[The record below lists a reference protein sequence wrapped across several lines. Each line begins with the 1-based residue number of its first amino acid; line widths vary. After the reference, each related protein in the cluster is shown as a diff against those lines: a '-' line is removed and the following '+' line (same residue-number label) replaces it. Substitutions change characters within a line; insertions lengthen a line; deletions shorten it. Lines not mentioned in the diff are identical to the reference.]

1 MASAPYPPLGIN
13 YDSDDDSMSID
24 SQENGAKDADGDAE
38 GSSIDVSNTPPVIA
52 GPSSFAAMESADES
66 GYEDQGEEEVD
77 DDEEDTTYADAGYAT
92 KKRAPKKKK
101 RLSSTAPR
109 PKAAARPSNDS
120 DSDSDYGARAKKK
133 KKVRSTGDEVRV
145 SSRGTKVP
153 NYIDDVQDFEKF
165 EDPDPNYYVGPAI
178 QYLEEDEIE
187 AVLAHTR
194 DEGRETDPEDLW
206 FENVRFHIKWKNFSH
221 LHNTDETY
229 DFLKRFKGLK
239 RVDNYIKAYKQ
250 WQARVN
256 APGLSR
262 EDVEALQIDKERE
275 KEELETFKTVERI
288 VSHRDGADGEMEY
301 FCKWSAL
308 NYEHCTWEASK
319 DVKPIAQEAL
329 EAYRRRE
336 AEGKFPYKSVSYARN
351 SRPTFVKIKK
361 DPDYIAATGGE
372 LKDFQLT
379 GLNWLA
385 YLWSK
390 GENGILADEMGL
402 GKTVQTVAFLSY
414 LFHELNQYGPFLVI
428 VPLSTITAWQTQF
441 AAWSPDI
448 NVITYIGTAHA
459 REVIRKFEF
468 GAPKKLKMNVLL
480 TTYELTLR
488 DSKELGEIK
497 WQALAVDEA
506 HRLKNSESQLYEA
519 LRAFS
524 AASKLLITGT
534 PLQNN
539 VKELLSLMHFLMPEK
554 FALTNEFDLN
564 DADHENKIKE
574 LHQQLE
580 SLMLRRL
587 KKDVL
592 TSLPTKS
599 ERILRVE
606 MSALQ
611 THFYKNI
618 LTKNFQGLV
627 KSANGNNNISLLNI
641 AMELKKAAN
650 HPYLFDGAEIRT
662 DSSEDTLKGLV
673 MNSGKMV
680 LLDKLLAR
688 LKADGHRVLIFSQMV
703 RMLDI
708 LSDYM
713 SYRGYIHQRLDGM
726 VASEARKKSI
736 AHFNAPGSPD
746 FAFLLSTRAGGL
758 GINLETADTVII
770 FDSDWNPQN
779 DLQAMAR
786 AHRIG
791 QKSHVN
797 VYRFVSKDTMEEDV
811 LERAKKKMVLEYAI
825 INQMDTSQA
834 HLSSKAVK
842 DPHKPDNLSKDEL
855 TAVLKYGAQKMFD
868 KDDTQ
873 QSQKLDE
880 MDLDDILNRAE
891 DHETMAVNGDGGT
904 SLGGEGFLAQ
914 FAGVTDVKND
924 MSWEDIIP
932 LDHRQKFE
940 EDEDSKKE
948 DLLAGDSRKRSHA
961 QVSYEGMDVDQPAST
976 SAPKKPKTPGPM
988 RKSASQK
995 AMELKERDVRVLIR
1009 SLQRWG
1015 DIRQRYDVIV
1025 AESKLQDK
1033 NKGMIID
1040 VADDIIDVCNKAL
1053 KDHEDQKRTRI
1064 ASGDPLTNAQKS
1076 KAILV
1081 TCRNVANINAET
1093 VVSRHRDLRILFSIL
1108 SEVENPY
1115 MWEIPIENIRPTL
1128 NWSGRWGPTDDA
1140 MLLVGAYIYGFGN
1153 WEAMAKD
1160 PKLMLDGKF
1169 FLEEGKKGEDAANK
1183 PIPNAIHLV
1192 RRGDFL
1198 LGLLREHDEKL
1209 RSYESS
1215 LRNKGMKVSM
1225 SPPPVA
1231 STSSSVYNMKQRRA
1245 ESEAVASMDD
1255 GGSRKRKRRP
1265 TPTFTDSESSDECPS
1280 MDEVATKEE
1289 LRPVK
1294 KQLKQLKLSGE
1305 EMPRDDKV
1313 AILKDSLAAIGRRI
1327 EHVLNQKEAA
1337 GEDRERWRR
1346 HLWAFVTLFW
1356 PKKVKASKLEEIHAK
1371 MVVKLN
1377 SDAPK
1382 AGAEHAPKKPRVN
1395 GPKTNGS
1402 NGHTTKTTCILPHCS
1417 MSFTTLALLMGLGA
1431 RILLDQYTHSGEAS
1445 TQSFIVVGLW
1455 QGCGLHY
1462 VTTANKELLVPAAAV
1477 VVAKLFFDFAIG
1489 QDVSR
1494 LMVTLLGIALGFCVA
1509 DLGSRWMENSEYAQ
1523 KTTRRK
1529 PMRQASPRP
1538 RSRSIHTRR
1547 SEGDVPERER
1557 RPRRDTLRRAVSDIT
1572 SVDTNSLLFGRDPTM
1587 TPLDREVAALR
1598 ARASLADSERRRYK
1612 EERKWAIEA
1621 GDAARAKE
1629 MSWQVKRYSALMK
1642 SFHREADD
1650 KILEAAGSSGARQ
1663 STQRIERPAANPDS
1677 RPRRNET
1684 PEARNGAEV
1693 AELVIDACEHRPT
1706 LSNCSLVCKAWHT
1719 RARFRLFSTS
1729 TTTTAVDVPGV
1740 PRVQEFVNTL
1750 RHPLC
1755 SLHPYIHTL
1764 SLSQY
1769 SRDASW
1775 LAHVLPDLARLPNLT
1790 SLELV
1795 ATSDSLLS
1803 EASLALFRTEFLG
1816 LRHLSLHATF
1826 STCSDATSLICSFPL
1841 LESLCFYPQWIGS
1854 SRAPAAILPPRL
1866 HSLDVGGFVEDL
1878 LAWLVVCPPSATLSS
1893 VRIRDLA
1900 RHELWI
1906 MFRYLSHAAESLEMF
1921 KLGFMDMA
1929 SERRFLDSNYD
1940 AVDTPRLS
1948 SLGVDGDV
1956 RLLIHLLHH
1965 LRAPRLEEIFFTCN
1979 YTVDLSQP
1987 SWQQLELLFSLPGH
2001 ARLRKV
2007 AVTTLPHLQSAIQI
2021 ALPRFHELR
2030 LLEFVFL

>member
-1 MASAPYPPLGIN
+1 MTSSTANTPQLGLD
-13 YDSDDDSMSID
+13 YDSDVDMSE
-24 SQENGAKDADGDAE
+24 SDAE
-38 GSSIDVSNTPPVIA
+38 GESVDVDDHPAPILPIA
-52 GPSSFAAMESADES
+52 GPSSFAAADIDSADES
-66 GYEDQGEEEVD
+66 GYEDQGEDEAD
-77 DDEEDTTYADAGYAT
+77 DDEEDTTYADVGYAT
-92 KKRAPKKKK
+92 KKRAPKKK
-101 RLSSTAPR
+101 RMSPTVPR
-109 PKAAARPSNDS
+109 PKAAVRPANDS
-120 DSDSDYGARAKKK
+120 DSDSEYGSRPKKK
-133 KKVRSTGDEVRV
+133 KKNRSTADEVRV
-145 SSRGTKVP
+145 SSRGGKVP

-165 EDPDPNYYVGPAI
+165 EDPEPGYYVGPII
-178 QYLEEDEIE
+178 QQDPDDEIE
-187 AVLAHTR
+187 AVLAHSR
-194 DEGRETDPEDLW
+194 DEGRESDPEDLW
-206 FENVRFHIKWKNFSH
+206 FSNVRFHIKWKGFSH

-229 DFLKRFKGLK
+229 DFLKSFKGLK

-250 WQARVN
+250 WQARVT
-256 APGLSR
+256 APGISP

-288 VSHRDGADGEMEY
+288 VAHKEGANGEPEY
-301 FCKWSAL
+301 FCKWAAL
-308 NYEHCTWEASK
+308 SYEHCTWEPQTE
-319 DVKPIAQEAL
+319 VKPIAKEAL
-329 EAYRRRE
+329 EAYRARE

-351 SRPTFVKIKK
+351 GRPTFQKIDK
-361 DPDYIAATGGE
+361 DPDYIEATGGE

-414 LFHELNQYGPFLVI
+414 LFHELDQYGPFLVI

-441 AAWSPDI
+441 QAWAPDM
-448 NVITYIGTAHA
+448 NVITYIGTATA
-459 REVIRKFEF
+459 RDVIRRFEF
-468 GAPKKLKMNVLL
+468 GPSNKKLKMNVLL

-488 DSKELGEIK
+488 DCKELGDIK
-497 WQALAVDEA
+497 WQGLAVDEA

-519 LRAFS
+519 LRSFS

-574 LHQQLE
+574 LHEQLE

-662 DSSEDTLKGLV
+662 DSTEDTLKGLV
-673 MNSGKMV
+673 MNSGKLV

-688 LKADGHRVLIFSQMV
+688 LKQDGHRVLIFSQMV

-713 SYRGYIHQRLDGM
+713 NLRGYIHQRLDGM

-736 AHFNAPGSPD
+736 AHFNSVGSPD

-791 QKSHVN
+791 QKSHVS

-834 HLSSKAVK
+834 HLGAKATAQAK

-932 LDHRQKFE
+932 LEQRTKLE
-940 EDEDSKKE
+940 EDDSKMDE
-948 DLLAGDSRKRSHA
+948 LITGDSRKRTHA
-961 QVSYEGMDVDQPAST
+961 LVSYEGMDVDQPPST
-976 SAPKKPKTPGPM
+976 SAPKKPKAPGPM

-1015 DIRQRYDVIV
+1015 DIRQRYEVIV

-1033 NKGMIID
+1033 NKGMIFD

-1053 KDHEDQKRTRI
+1053 KDNEDQKRNRL
-1064 ASGDPLTNAQKS
+1064 ASGEPLTNAQKS
-1076 KAILV
+1076 KAVLV
-1081 TCRNVANINAET
+1081 TCRNVSNINAET
-1093 VVSRHRDLRILFSIL
+1093 VISRHRDLRILFNIL
-1108 SEVENPY
+1108 SEQDDPY
-1115 MWEIPIENIRPTL
+1115 KWQIPIENIRPTL
-1128 NWSGRWGPTDDA
+1128 NWSGRWGPQDDS
-1140 MLLVGAYIYGFGN
+1140 MLLVGAYLYGFGN

-1160 PKLMLDGKF
+1160 AKLGLDGKF

-1198 LGLLREHDEKL
+1198 LSILREHDEKL
-1209 RSYESS
+1209 RSYASS
-1215 LRNKGMKVSM
+1215 LNIKGLKVSA
-1225 SPPPVA
+1225 SPPPIA
-1231 STSSSVYNMKQRRA
+1231 STSSSAHNMNMKRRA
-1245 ESEAVASMDD
+1245 DSEAMASVDD

-1305 EMPRDDKV
+1305 DMPRDDKV

-1327 EHVLNQKEAA
+1327 EHVLNTKEAA

-1346 HLWAFVTLFW
+1346 HLWTFVTLFW

-1377 SDAPK
+1377 SDAPR
-1382 AGAEHAPKKPRVN
+1382 AASESASKKPRVS

-1402 NGHTTKTTCILPHCS
+1402 
-1417 MSFTTLALLMGLGA
+1417 A
-1431 RILLDQYTHSGEAS
+1431 
-1445 TQSFIVVGLW
+1445 
-1455 QGCGLHY
+1455 
-1462 VTTANKELLVPAAAV
+1462 VP
-1477 VVAKLFFDFAIG
+1477 
-1489 QDVSR
+1489 S
-1494 LMVTLLGIALGFCVA
+1494 
-1509 DLGSRWMENSEYAQ
+1509 
-1523 KTTRRK
+1523 
-1529 PMRQASPRP
+1529 
-1538 RSRSIHTRR
+1538 
-1547 SEGDVPERER
+1547 
-1557 RPRRDTLRRAVSDIT
+1557 
-1572 SVDTNSLLFGRDPTM
+1572 
-1587 TPLDREVAALR
+1587 
-1598 ARASLADSERRRYK
+1598 
-1612 EERKWAIEA
+1612 
-1621 GDAARAKE
+1621 
-1629 MSWQVKRYSALMK
+1629 
-1642 SFHREADD
+1642 
-1650 KILEAAGSSGARQ
+1650 
-1663 STQRIERPAANPDS
+1663 
-1677 RPRRNET
+1677 
-1684 PEARNGAEV
+1684 NGASKTNGKS
-1693 AELVIDACEHRPT
+1693 HR
-1706 LSNCSLVCKAWHT
+1706 
-1719 RARFRLFSTS
+1719 
-1729 TTTTAVDVPGV
+1729 
-1740 PRVQEFVNTL
+1740 
-1750 RHPLC
+1750 
-1755 SLHPYIHTL
+1755 
-1764 SLSQY
+1764 
-1769 SRDASW
+1769 
-1775 LAHVLPDLARLPNLT
+1775 
-1790 SLELV
+1790 
-1795 ATSDSLLS
+1795 
-1803 EASLALFRTEFLG
+1803 
-1816 LRHLSLHATF
+1816 
-1826 STCSDATSLICSFPL
+1826 
-1841 LESLCFYPQWIGS
+1841 
-1854 SRAPAAILPPRL
+1854 
-1866 HSLDVGGFVEDL
+1866 
-1878 LAWLVVCPPSATLSS
+1878 
-1893 VRIRDLA
+1893 
-1900 RHELWI
+1900 
-1906 MFRYLSHAAESLEMF
+1906 
-1921 KLGFMDMA
+1921 
-1929 SERRFLDSNYD
+1929 
-1940 AVDTPRLS
+1940 
-1948 SLGVDGDV
+1948 
-1956 RLLIHLLHH
+1956 
-1965 LRAPRLEEIFFTCN
+1965 
-1979 YTVDLSQP
+1979 
-1987 SWQQLELLFSLPGH
+1987 
-2001 ARLRKV
+2001 
-2007 AVTTLPHLQSAIQI
+2007 
-2021 ALPRFHELR
+2021 
-2030 LLEFVFL
+2030 

>member
-1 MASAPYPPLGIN
+1 MAPSPYPLGIN
-13 YDSDDDSMSID
+13 YDSDDDDMDVD
-24 SQENGAKDADGDAE
+24 SDNDNKDADGE
-38 GSSIDVSNTPPVIA
+38 SVDVDDHQPPLPVA
-52 GPSSFAAMESADES
+52 GPSSFAADPDTGEES
-66 GYEDQGEEEVD
+66 GYEEQGEEEVD
-77 DDEEDTTYADAGYAT
+77 DDEEDTTYADAGYAV
-92 KKRAPKKKK
+92 KKRAPKKK
-101 RLSSTAPR
+101 RMSSTVPR
-109 PKAAARPSNDS
+109 PKAPVRAPHDS
-120 DSDSDYGARAKKK
+120 DSDSEYGSRPKKK
-133 KKVRSTGDEVRV
+133 KKGRSTADEIRV
-145 SSRGTKVP
+145 SSRGVKVP
-153 NYIDDVQDFEKF
+153 NYIDDVQDFAQF
-165 EDPDPNYYVGPAI
+165 EELEPDPNYYAGPAI
-178 QYLEEDEIE
+178 QYMEEDEIE
-187 AVLAHTR
+187 AVLAHSR
-194 DEGRETDPEDLW
+194 DEGREDDPEDLW
-206 FENVRFHIKWKNFSH
+206 FDNVRFHIKWKNFSH

-250 WQARVN
+250 WQARVT
-256 APGLSR
+256 APGISP
-262 EDVEALQIDKERE
+262 EDVEALRIDKERE

-288 VSHRDGADGEMEY
+288 VAHREGAEGEMEY
-301 FCKWSAL
+301 FCKWAAL
-308 NYEHCTWEASK
+308 NYEHCTWEQQK
-319 DVKPIAQEAL
+319 DVKPIAKEAL
-329 EAYRRRE
+329 EAYRARE
-336 AEGKFPYKSVSYARN
+336 AEGKFPYKSVSYARHG
-351 SRPTFVKIKK
+351 RPTFQKIDK
-361 DPDYIAATGGE
+361 DPDYIEATGGE

-379 GLNWLA
+379 GLNWLT

-414 LFHELNQYGPFLVI
+414 LFHELDQYGPFLVI

-459 REVIRKFEF
+459 REVIRKYEF
-468 GAPKKLKMNVLL
+468 GPSNKKLKMNVLL

-488 DSKELGEIK
+488 DAKELGDIK

-519 LRAFS
+519 LRSFS

-564 DADHENKIKE
+564 DADHETKIKE
-574 LHQQLE
+574 LHEQLE

-606 MSALQ
+606 MSGLQ

-662 DSSEDTLKGLV
+662 DSTDDTLKGLV

-688 LKADGHRVLIFSQMV
+688 LKQDGHRVLIFSQMV

-713 SYRGYIHQRLDGM
+713 NLRGYIHQRLDGM

-736 AHFNAPGSPD
+736 AHFNSVGSPD

-791 QKSHVN
+791 QKSHVS

-834 HLSSKAVK
+834 HLGAGAKANVQAK

-932 LDHRQKFE
+932 LEQRQKLE
-940 EDEDSKKE
+940 EDEERKTD
-948 DLLAGDSRKRSHA
+948 DLLTGDSRKRTHA
-961 QVSYEGMDVDQPAST
+961 QVSYEGMDVDQPATT
-976 SAPKKPKTPGPM
+976 SAPKKPKAPGPM

-1025 AESKLQDK
+1025 TESKLQDK
-1033 NKGMIID
+1033 NKGMIFD

-1053 KDHEDQKRTRI
+1053 KDNEDQKRSRL
-1064 ASGDPLTNAQKS
+1064 ASGEPLTNAQKS
-1076 KAILV
+1076 KAVLV

-1093 VVSRHRDLRILFSIL
+1093 VISRHRDLRILYNIL
-1108 SEVENPY
+1108 SEQDDPY
-1115 MWEIPIENIRPTL
+1115 KWQIPIENIRPTL
-1128 NWSGRWGPTDDA
+1128 NWSGRWGNQDDS
-1140 MLLVGAYIYGFGN
+1140 MLLVGAYLYGFGN

-1160 PKLMLDGKF
+1160 PKLGLDGKF
-1169 FLEEGKKGEDAANK
+1169 FLEEGKKGEDSANK

-1198 LGLLREHDEKL
+1198 LSILREHDEKL

-1215 LRNKGMKVSM
+1215 LRIKGLKVSA
-1225 SPPPVA
+1225 SPPPIA
-1231 STSSSVYNMKQRRA
+1231 STSSSAHTMNVKRRA
-1245 ESEAVASMDD
+1245 ESEAVASVDD
-1255 GGSRKRKRRP
+1255 GGNRKRKRRP

-1305 EMPRDDKV
+1305 DMPRDDKV

-1327 EHVLNQKEAA
+1327 EHVLNTKEAA

-1346 HLWAFVTLFW
+1346 HLWTFVTLFW

-1377 SDAPK
+1377 SDAPR
-1382 AGAEHAPKKPRVN
+1382 AGSESAAKKPRVS

-1402 NGHTTKTTCILPHCS
+1402 S
-1417 MSFTTLALLMGLGA
+1417 
-1431 RILLDQYTHSGEAS
+1431 
-1445 TQSFIVVGLW
+1445 
-1455 QGCGLHY
+1455 
-1462 VTTANKELLVPAAAV
+1462 
-1477 VVAKLFFDFAIG
+1477 
-1489 QDVSR
+1489 
-1494 LMVTLLGIALGFCVA
+1494 
-1509 DLGSRWMENSEYAQ
+1509 
-1523 KTTRRK
+1523 
-1529 PMRQASPRP
+1529 
-1538 RSRSIHTRR
+1538 
-1547 SEGDVPERER
+1547 
-1557 RPRRDTLRRAVSDIT
+1557 
-1572 SVDTNSLLFGRDPTM
+1572 
-1587 TPLDREVAALR
+1587 
-1598 ARASLADSERRRYK
+1598 
-1612 EERKWAIEA
+1612 
-1621 GDAARAKE
+1621 
-1629 MSWQVKRYSALMK
+1629 
-1642 SFHREADD
+1642 
-1650 KILEAAGSSGARQ
+1650 
-1663 STQRIERPAANPDS
+1663 
-1677 RPRRNET
+1677 
-1684 PEARNGAEV
+1684 
-1693 AELVIDACEHRPT
+1693 
-1706 LSNCSLVCKAWHT
+1706 
-1719 RARFRLFSTS
+1719 
-1729 TTTTAVDVPGV
+1729 
-1740 PRVQEFVNTL
+1740 
-1750 RHPLC
+1750 
-1755 SLHPYIHTL
+1755 
-1764 SLSQY
+1764 
-1769 SRDASW
+1769 
-1775 LAHVLPDLARLPNLT
+1775 
-1790 SLELV
+1790 
-1795 ATSDSLLS
+1795 
-1803 EASLALFRTEFLG
+1803 
-1816 LRHLSLHATF
+1816 
-1826 STCSDATSLICSFPL
+1826 
-1841 LESLCFYPQWIGS
+1841 
-1854 SRAPAAILPPRL
+1854 LPP
-1866 HSLDVGGFVEDL
+1866 
-1878 LAWLVVCPPSATLSS
+1878 PPKTNGK
-1893 VRIRDLA
+1893 
-1900 RHELWI
+1900 
-1906 MFRYLSHAAESLEMF
+1906 SH
-1921 KLGFMDMA
+1921 
-1929 SERRFLDSNYD
+1929 R
-1940 AVDTPRLS
+1940 
-1948 SLGVDGDV
+1948 
-1956 RLLIHLLHH
+1956 
-1965 LRAPRLEEIFFTCN
+1965 
-1979 YTVDLSQP
+1979 
-1987 SWQQLELLFSLPGH
+1987 
-2001 ARLRKV
+2001 
-2007 AVTTLPHLQSAIQI
+2007 
-2021 ALPRFHELR
+2021 
-2030 LLEFVFL
+2030 